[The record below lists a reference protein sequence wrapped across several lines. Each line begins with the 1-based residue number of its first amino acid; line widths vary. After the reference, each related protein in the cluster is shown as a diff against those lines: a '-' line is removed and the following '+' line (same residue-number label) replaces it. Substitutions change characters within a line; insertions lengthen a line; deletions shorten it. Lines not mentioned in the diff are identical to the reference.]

1 MTGPDAGG
9 TATGCRC
16 NITEN
21 SIYILLDAM
30 SKRCPNCKL
39 INPADAT
46 QCQCSYNFVTGECP
60 LAAIRAKEPKPK
72 PNPATSERVLFVL
85 AAVVLVMGFL
95 GSLMPIS
102 ESPSPALNTLNIAKE
117 LLAVIALIGV
127 GIRVLGSQTSG
138 RAKWALVLV
147 VGIVAALGILFIR
160 LSGGPRMVLP
170 PRSSDSS
177 THLEGLPKRV
187 NELIDYHAQLAQSL
201 LATRYAQEIKK
212 APAQRSLARSD
223 IRDARQIVGQ
233 LRDCVGQI
241 LKLLAQAKLD
251 GINLSPG
258 FASNEQVLIRPEVW
272 RAQQQEYAVTYE
284 EFGVVDQHWDDWV
297 GKPFPENESEL
308 KPWQREVKQV
318 DSEVNAAKQQVQAL
332 IDQSK
337 GR

>member
-1 MTGPDAGG
+1 
-9 TATGCRC
+9 
-16 NITEN
+16 
-21 SIYILLDAM
+21 
-30 SKRCPNCKL
+30 
-39 INPADAT
+39 
-46 QCQCSYNFVTGECP
+46 
-60 LAAIRAKEPKPK
+60 
-72 PNPATSERVLFVL
+72 
-85 AAVVLVMGFL
+85 MGFL

-318 DSEVNAAKQQVQAL
+318 DNEVNAAKQQVQAL